1 MNYALIIGR
10 KGSKGFPKKNIQTI
24 MGRKLFEYPL
34 LAALNSKKISQVFVS
49 TDCPVIKKKIKKY
62 KKVTLLNRPKYLAT
76 DTALG
81 EDVFQNAYFQ
91 IKNIISKKV
100 KKSIY

>member
-34 LAALNSKKISQVFVS
+34 LAALNSKKISQVLYPLIV
-49 TDCPVIKKKIKKY
+49 
-62 KKVTLLNRPKYLAT
+62 
-76 DTALG
+76 
-81 EDVFQNAYFQ
+81 Q
-91 IKNIISKKV
+91 
-100 KKSIY
+100 